1 MPTMIAWTA
10 IALALSAGTLFVFR
24 PLVGRLHPR
33 RPNVF
38 TVLVIAHVAFGV
50 VPAATF
56 VHQPG
61 RPRAPIYLAA
71 CLLATPLLLLGLS
84 LGHLVATGRLGQPP
98 SVIGRDTEV
107 SGAGARRVRSFLWL
121 LILASLLLTL
131 VYVVRVR
138 QFPLKALL
146 VDAVSSEALRSQRE
160 TASTQGTIFSIVR
173 LFVMPF
179 LFACVLTSWRVI
191 RDAGQR
197 WVGLLGLFVALFY
210 NSFSSRKTPVVV
222 LFAIALLVWL
232 HERRTG
238 RAQSLRSLLPQALLR
253 RRRRVLVLLGIAALV
268 GLVGYPLLIFSFK
281 PFAANRSADQV
292 FVQGILL
299 RVAEVPA
306 SNSYYAFEL
315 YPGAGGGYTNGRDI
329 NLVASLAGRPPVDLS
344 SQVARRQGFDASVN
358 SPPASVGA
366 FWAEGGWF
374 GIGFGAFGAGA
385 IFGLV
390 EGILA
395 RRKPDPIVLAFYVLL
410 LFAAFRFSFGY
421 FHAILLSETFLPMLG
436 FLLLW
441 RPRRPR
447 RSPPRPLAAPPAGV
461 TNPRVPQET
470 RSG

>member
-1 MPTMIAWTA
+1 MPTVVVWTGV
-10 IALALSAGTLFVFR
+10 ALALTAGTLLLFR
-24 PLVGRLHPR
+24 PLVGHLQPR

-56 VHQPG
+56 VGQPD
-61 RPRAPIYLAA
+61 RPRAGIYLAA
-71 CLLATPLLLLGLS
+71 CLLTTPLLLLGLS
-84 LGHLVATGRLGQPP
+84 VGHLLTTGRLGQPP
-98 SVIGRDTEV
+98 SVIARGTDV
-107 SGAGARRVRSFLWL
+107 SGAAARRVRSFLRL
-121 LILASLLLTL
+121 LIFAALVLTL
-131 VYVVRVR
+131 VYVERVR

-146 VDAVSSEALRSQRE
+146 VDAVSSESLRSQRE
-160 TASTQGTIFSIVR
+160 SASTQGTIFGVVR

-179 LFACVLTSWRVI
+179 LFACVLTSWRVM
-191 RDAGQR
+191 RSAGQR

-222 LFAIALLVWL
+222 LFAIALFVWL

-238 RAQSLRSLLPQALLR
+238 HARSLRSLLPRALLR
-253 RRRRVLVLLGIAALV
+253 RRRRVLVLLGVATMV

-281 PFAANRSADQV
+281 PFAKNRSADQV

-306 SNSYYAFEL
+306 SNSYFAFEL
-315 YPGAGGGYTNGRDI
+315 YPSAGGGYTNGRDI
-329 NLVASLAGRPPVDLS
+329 NLVASLAGRAPVDLS

-358 SPPASVGA
+358 APPASVGA

-374 GIGFGAFGAGA
+374 GIAFGAFGAGA
-385 IFGLV
+385 TFGLV

-421 FHAILLSETFLPMLG
+421 FHAILLSETFVPMMG

-441 RPRRPR
+441 RPRRTR
-447 RSPPRPLAAPPAGV
+447 RSVPAQLATEAPGV
-461 TNPRVPQET
+461 IRRQVPEEI
-470 RSG
+470 RSA